1 MKKYRNLIFIGL
13 VAISMVLLSP
23 TGVTMIE
30 NAMVANEHTK
40 QVIVIDPGHGGADP
54 GKVGINTA
62 LEKDINLS
70 ISFKLKTYLE
80 EKGYEVVLTRTDDN
94 GLYSLEDNNKK
105 RADMKKRVSIINETN
120 PVMAI
125 SVHQNS
131 FSQASSKG
139 AQVFYHVKSEEGK
152 KLAECIQEQMKLI
165 INDGNKRV
173 AKSNDTYYMLKNT
186 SCPTVIVECGFLSN
200 PTEADLLLDDAY
212 QGKVATGIVE
222 GINAYLANQ
231 NK

>member
-40 QVIVIDPGHGGADP
+40 QVIVIDPGHGGSDP